1 MPKVTRLER
10 QKKNAER
17 VNVYLDGEFAFG
29 LNEMDAVRLRIGQE
43 LTPEDLAELQHR
55 DAIEKAVERAVNLLS
70 YRPRSTGEI
79 RTKLAEKETPDAAID
94 AAIAKLTRMGYL
106 DDRQFARFWVEDRL
120 RNRPRGRRALQF
132 ELRQKGIADSLIN
145 ELLDE
150 LLDESQA
157 AYEAAET
164 RVRRMRGATRQEFK
178 QKVGAFL
185 QRRGFGFDSANRAM
199 QSLIQDI
206 EAEDEQY
213 FTEPQS
219 GWE

>member
-1 MPKVTRLER
+1 MPEVTRLER
-10 QKKNAER
+10 QEKNAER
-17 VNVYLDGEFAFG
+17 VNIYLDGEFAFG
-29 LNEMDAVRLRIGQE
+29 LNEMDAARLRIGQE
-43 LTPEDLAELQHR
+43 LTPEVLAELQHS

-79 RTKLAEKETPDAAID
+79 REKLTEKEIPEAAID
-94 AAIAKLTRMGYL
+94 AAISKLTRLGYL
-106 DDRQFARFWVEDRL
+106 DDHQFARFWVEDRL

-145 ELLDE
+145 EVLDD

-157 AYEAAET
+157 AYEAAES

-185 QRRGFGFDSANRAM
+185 QRRGFGFEASNRAL

-219 GWE
+219 GWD

>member
-10 QKKNAER
+10 QKKNTER

-29 LNEMDAVRLRIGQE
+29 LNEMDAIRLRIGQE
-43 LTPEDLAELQHR
+43 LTPEDLVELQQS

-79 RTKLAEKETPDAAID
+79 REKLAEKETPDTAID

-132 ELRQKGIADSLIN
+132 ELRQKGIADALIN
-145 ELLDE
+145 EVLDE